1 MEYICKNNDLHSG
14 ILLLLYE
21 QGLADITGIDH
32 CQNSDSSQGF
42 WLTLHTWSEPRAEM
56 LDWDFT

>member
-42 WLTLHTWSEPRAEM
+42 
-56 LDWDFT
+56 